1 MSLMLAL
8 PYCDSFLT
16 VLTMSITLHSLLH
29 HGCLFMLSSSPFTL
43 VHIDDLF
50 SKKRPI
56 EVQVRWYK
64 KQKKGDK
71 FVIKWDGAQKIR

>member
-1 MSLMLAL
+1 
-8 PYCDSFLT
+8 
-16 VLTMSITLHSLLH
+16 
-29 HGCLFMLSSSPFTL
+29 MLSSSPFTL

-50 SKKRPI
+50 SKKRPIESTVSKKRPI